1 MAAMAAMANRFSDGE
16 ARIIRRLT
24 TPRKI
29 QDFINGLE
37 MNFDYDEDTC
47 QSPRQVLKSGMA
59 HCVEGAILAAA
70 ILRHHGHRP
79 LLLDLEATDRDY
91 DHVVALFRQH
101 GCWGAISKTNHAV
114 LRYREPI
121 YRTLR
126 ELALSYF
133 HEYFLHCGRKTLRR
147 YSAPFNLRAFDAR
160 NWVTS
165 EEEVWFIP
173 ERLTEIRHYPILS
186 RRQIA
191 TLRRADAIEIAAGR
205 LTEFPDPR
213 ARGAAP
219 PASRGSGH

>member
-1 MAAMAAMANRFSDGE
+1 ME
-16 ARIIRRLT
+16 ARIVDRLT

-29 QDFINGLE
+29 QDFINGLA
-37 MNFDYDEDTC
+37 MNFDYDRDTC
-47 QSPRQVLKSGMA
+47 QSPRQVLKSGTA

-79 LLLDLEATDRDY
+79 LLLDLEATDNDY

-121 YRTLR
+121 YRTIR

-147 YSAPFNLRAFDAR
+147 YSLPFDLRAFDAR
-160 NWVTS
+160 HWMTS
-165 EEEVWFIP
+165 DEEVWFIP
-173 ERLTEIRHYPILS
+173 ERLTVIRHYPILQ

-191 TLRRADAIEIAAGR
+191 TLRKADKIEIVAGR

-213 ARGAAP
+213 SRSAAP
-219 PASRGSGH
+219 RSKRG

>member
-1 MAAMAAMANRFSDGE
+1 MRADAFSGAE
-16 ARIIRRLT
+16 ARRIAGLR

-29 QDFINGLE
+29 QDFIDGLG
-37 MNFDYDEDTC
+37 MNFDYEQDTC
-47 QSPRQVLKSGMA
+47 QSPRQVLRSGMA

-79 LLLDLEATDRDY
+79 LLLDLEAADNDY

-121 YRTLR
+121 YRTIR

-147 YSAPFNLRAFDAR
+147 YSAPFDLREFDGR
-160 NWVTS
+160 HWMTS
-165 EEEVWFIP
+165 DEEVWFIP
-173 ERLTEIRHYPILS
+173 ERLTEIRHYPIVS
-186 RRQIA
+186 RRQMA

-213 ARGAAP
+213 AGVSPRRTKP
-219 PASRGSGH
+219 DSSR

>member
-1 MAAMAAMANRFSDGE
+1 VARQTNTLSQSE
-16 ARIIRRLT
+16 ARIIRRLK
-24 TPRKI
+24 TPRRI

-37 MNFDYDEDTC
+37 MNFNRDRDTC
-47 QSPRQVLKSGMA
+47 QSPRHVLKSGKA

-79 LLLDLEATDRDY
+79 LLLDLEATDNDY

-114 LRYREPI
+114 LRYREPV
-121 YRTLR
+121 YRSVR

-147 YSAPFNLRAFDAR
+147 FSRPLDLRVFDAR
-160 NWVTS
+160 NWMTS
-165 EEEVWFIP
+165 DEEVWFIP
-173 ERLTEIRHYPILS
+173 ERLTEIRHYPIMN

-191 TLRRADAIEIAAGR
+191 TLRRADPVEIEAGR
-205 LTEFPDPR
+205 LTEFPDPPAR
-213 ARGAAP
+213 AR
-219 PASRGSGH
+219 RGSHH

>member
-1 MAAMAAMANRFSDGE
+1 MIGG
-16 ARIIRRLT
+16 LK
-24 TPRKI
+24 TPRKV
-29 QDFINGLE
+29 QDFINGLR
-37 MNFDYDEDTC
+37 MNFDYDRDTC
-47 QSPRQVLKSGMA
+47 QSPRQVLRSGKA

-79 LLLDLEATDRDY
+79 LLLDLEATDNDY
-91 DHVVALFRQH
+91 DHVVALFRRH

-121 YRTLR
+121 YRTVR

-147 YSAPFNLRAFDAR
+147 YSAPFDLREFDGR
-160 NWVTS
+160 HWVTS

-191 TLRRADAIEIAAGR
+191 SLRRADAIEIAAGR
-205 LTEFPDPR
+205 LTEVPDPR
-213 ARGAAP
+213 CRTA
-219 PASRGSGH
+219 ASRAKRGSTR